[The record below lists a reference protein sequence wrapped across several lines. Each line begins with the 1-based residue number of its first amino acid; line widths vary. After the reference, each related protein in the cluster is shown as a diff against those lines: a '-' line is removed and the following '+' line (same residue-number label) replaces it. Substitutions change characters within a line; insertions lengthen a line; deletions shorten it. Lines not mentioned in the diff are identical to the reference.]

1 MRILTIT
8 ITLTFLNDNVNVNEN
23 FFCHTEITEIT
34 EII

>member
-8 ITLTFLNDNVNVNEN
+8 ITFLNDNVNVNEN

-34 EII
+34 ENCV